1 MLADHADNVIGVDT
15 HRDSHSAAVLDCRTG
30 ALQGQIQASADGAG
44 YRRLLRFAK
53 KLAPARRVWAIEG
66 TGSFGAGLTVFLTE
80 RGETV
85 IEVDRPKRPARR
97 DGAKSDEL
105 DAIRAAHEALSR
117 KHLAVLRQRGQRE
130 AIRVLLATRES
141 VVRSKVKA
149 IGLLKGLL
157 ISAPQ
162 TLREELRH
170 ATTFQQLGR
179 CAKLRTHP
187 AQSVE
192 RRATIIAMRATAQ
205 RVIALRQEAEDLEKE
220 IAAIVTP
227 IAPQL
232 LAQPGVGAITAAQI
246 LNAYSH
252 SGRFRSEAAFA
263 ALGGTAPIPASS
275 GQTVRHRLNR
285 SGDRQLNRALHTIVL
300 CRMRDD
306 PRTRAYTARRVAEGH
321 STREINRCLKRYVA
335 RNLYRTLEAGST
347 I

>member
-1 MLADHADNVIGVDT
+1 MLADQADNVIGVDT
-15 HRDSHSAAVLDCRTG
+15 HRDSHSAAVLECRTG
-30 ALQGQIQASADGAG
+30 TLQGQIQASTNATG
-44 YRRLLRFAK
+44 YRRLLSFAE
-53 KLAPARRVWAIEG
+53 KLAPGRRVWAIEG
-66 TGSFGAGLTVFLTE
+66 TGSFGAGLATFLAE
-80 RGETV
+80 RGERI

-97 DGAKSDEL
+97 DGGKSDAL
-105 DAIRAAHEALSR
+105 DAIRAAQEALSR
-117 KHLAVLRQRGQRE
+117 KHHSVPRQRGQRE

-141 VVRSKVKA
+141 VVRSKTKA
-149 IGLLKGLL
+149 ISLLKSLL

-170 ATTFQQLGR
+170 ASTSQQLSR

-192 RRATIIAMRATAQ
+192 RRATVIAMRATAQ
-205 RVIALRQEAEDLEKE
+205 RATALRQEAEALEKE
-220 IAAIVTP
+220 IAAIVGQV
-227 IAPQL
+227 APQL
-232 LAQPGVGAITAAQI
+232 LVQHGVGTVTAAQV

-263 ALGGTAPIPASS
+263 ALAGAAPIPASS
-275 GQTVRHRLNR
+275 GQVVRHRLNR

-306 PRTRAYTARRVAEGH
+306 PRTREYTARRVAEGH
-321 STREINRCLKRYVA
+321 STREIHRCLKRYVA
-335 RNLYRTLEAGST
+335 RNLYRTLEAQNT